1 MIEKSLVEKV
11 YKTLLNEPTVEK
23 GYDFYSC
30 LGDTDRDDLHAWN
43 LMVQKVIKSCMKS
56 APESEINDWYELY
69 VSRLS
74 TAHRDTLSNTC
85 FTWRLTV
92 RRRKGFILPGERL

>member
-11 YKTLLNEPTVEK
+11 YKTLLNEPTIEK

-69 VSRLS
+69 VKSLKYGSQRYFR
-74 TAHRDTLSNTC
+74 AV
-85 FTWRLTV
+85 FTVYGDRPSCGGKVL
-92 RRRKGFILPGERL
+92 FSPA